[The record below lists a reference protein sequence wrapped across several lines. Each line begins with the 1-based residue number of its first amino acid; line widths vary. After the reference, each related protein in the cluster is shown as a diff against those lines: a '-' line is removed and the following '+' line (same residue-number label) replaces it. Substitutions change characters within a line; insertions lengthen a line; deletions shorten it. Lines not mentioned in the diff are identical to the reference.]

1 MFQNLR
7 KKVNSVL
14 PDIENIYISS
24 ANGLSNSSSPTRTTT
39 IKSHFGLSLPTL
51 SSSSTSN
58 DASKVQR
65 SHWPNTP
72 MINFNAGCQLLEQNE
87 QLWEDLHVANELNA
101 KKAEECDS
109 TIAKL
114 NNFIGKRCI
123 DLSDIN
129 VSLEMIPNILQT
141 LANCSASIIDV
152 NDKCTEVERK
162 LFELEDLMDVL
173 QLQER
178 QLDKKFEMAMYKEHK
193 LGTANVIC
201 AKFLI
206 RIQWPLSNFILTGSL
221 ERVRQELLSKHAET
235 IRESEKQMRQVQQ
248 ERQSVFQDAF
258 QSDMNY
264 YKEVGKIPSKNDFR
278 LQHRL
283 K

>member
-24 ANGLSNSSSPTRTTT
+24 ANGLSNSSSTT
-39 IKSHFGLSLPTL
+39 IIKNHFGLSLPTL

-58 DASKVQR
+58 DVRKVQR
-65 SHWPNTP
+65 SNWPNTSL
-72 MINFNAGCQLLEQNE
+72 INFNAGCQLLEQNE
-87 QLWEDLHVANELNA
+87 QLWEELHLTNELNA
-101 KKAEECDS
+101 KRAEECDL
-109 TIAKL
+109 IIGQL
-114 NNFIGKRCI
+114 NDSVSKSCT

-141 LANCSASIIDV
+141 LENCSASIIDV
-152 NDKCTEVERK
+152 NDKCSEVERQ

-193 LGTANVIC
+193 LGKVNVI
-201 AKFLI
+201 
-206 RIQWPLSNFILTGSL
+206 
-221 ERVRQELLSKHAET
+221 V
-235 IRESEKQMRQVQQ
+235 
-248 ERQSVFQDAF
+248 
-258 QSDMNY
+258 
-264 YKEVGKIPSKNDFR
+264 DF
-278 LQHRL
+278 
-283 K
+283 